1 MKRRERT
8 GDLPPFLRS
17 ALDQWK
23 AHKRA
28 MNSFIQKGGGVKEDI
43 PDLPP
48 IVWECSDLDELT
60 QKVME
65 DQGAP
70 QVVFDEKTQKP
81 FVVAFC
87 FGRRQ
92 TAESIMNPEVA
103 TEFEWRT
110 IVYYVEITMEEWKTW
125 RATWSKDKQDWMEA
139 EQQKRNAQST
149 FHAER
154 VAERDAWLKAGKPTT
169 NRFKKEYTD
178 A

>member
-17 ALDQWK
+17 ALDQWG

-28 MNSFIQKGGGVKEDI
+28 MNSFIQKGGGVKEDV

-48 IVWECSDLDELT
+48 IVWECSNLDELT
-60 QKVME
+60 KKVIE

-92 TAESIMNPEVA
+92 KAESIMSPVA

-110 IVYYVEITMEEWKTW
+110 MVYYVEITMEEWKTW
-125 RATWSKDKQDWMEA
+125 RATWSKDKQVWMEA
-139 EQQKRNAQST
+139 EKERRDVQAT
-149 FHAER
+149 FRAAR
-154 VAERDAWLKAGKPTT
+154 VAEKDAWLKAGKPSSKRTM
-169 NRFKKEYTD
+169 KEYRD
-178 A
+178 V